1 MKQKKP
7 ELNEKQMLHL
17 LYELELMPEPGR
29 LGGGPSPTP
38 QYLADQFNPIPIGEG
53 QIIPT
58 YYYCPPP
65 KIVSP
70 SSITELELMM
80 VLVKGQGVKNMRRL
94 VNSVTLVNP
103 F

>member
-17 LYELELMPEPGR
+17 LY
-29 LGGGPSPTP
+29 
-38 QYLADQFNPIPIGEG
+38 
-53 QIIPT
+53 
-58 YYYCPPP
+58 
-65 KIVSP
+65 
-70 SSITELELMM
+70 ELELMM

-103 F
+103 FWYSLLTLSISALT